1 MSDGA
6 APNIWQASYEVRSY
20 EVDAEG
26 RLSSLALF
34 NLLQD
39 AASNHAEALGVS
51 VQQLQAENRTW
62 VLSRMRLSVTG
73 FPRWRDRL
81 QVRTWPSGG
90 NRVFAFRHFAVEN
103 DRGRPLAAA
112 ASAWLI
118 IDTDSRRPQ
127 RIAPF
132 IQRLRPVSGVPDLS
146 DPLDK
151 LPAPSAAAGQQR
163 FNVRYRDLDINR
175 HVNNVSYIEWAL
187 ESLPHDRI
195 HGHVAVDLEVSF
207 LGEAFLNDAITAR
220 WQPVNAEPPVFLH
233 SLLQEDAGRELA
245 RLRTTWKPARPGTTS
260 SPK

>member
-1 MSDGA
+1 MADMT

-39 AASNHAEALGVS
+39 AASNHAQALGVS

-62 VLSRMRLSVTG
+62 VLSRMRLSATG
-73 FPRWRDRL
+73 YPHWHDRL

-90 NRVFAFRHFAVEN
+90 NRVFAFRHFSVEN

-112 ASAWLI
+112 VSAWLV
-118 IDTDSRRPQ
+118 IDTESRRPQ
-127 RIAPF
+127 RIDPF
-132 IQRLRPVSGVPDLS
+132 IQRLRPVSDVPGLC

-151 LPAPSAAAGQQR
+151 LPALAAAAGQKR

-175 HVNNVSYIEWAL
+175 HVNNVSYIEWAV
-187 ESLPHDRI
+187 ESLPRDRVA
-195 HGHVAVDLEVSF
+195 GHVAVDLEISF
-207 LGEAFLNDAITAR
+207 LGEAFLDDMIVAR
-220 WQPVNAEPPVFLH
+220 WHPVDGDRPIFLH
-233 SLLQEDAGRELA
+233 SLLQEDGGHELA
-245 RLRTTWKPARPGTTS
+245 RLRTTWEFPHPGTPA
-260 SPK
+260 SP